1 MKRWLPFGALA
12 VLAVAGTVYVLGPD
26 LFRRTKSPPA
36 NINGPA
42 NDPFARQI
50 EAAVNKGFAE
60 FNTGAT
66 LPSAEARK
74 AIQEMA
80 ALGRRGQALLP
91 LLEAWLKRMNDKGH
105 STSAEFTELAQ
116 AMVAIEPEAPA
127 RAVAAYLRE
136 PRYEL
141 KLYPT
146 NKLLAFGPAAL
157 PAVAE
162 GLRQEFEPPGDLE
175 REAASQLPF
184 VLATFGADAF
194 PAIRAALRDQSPP
207 QRRQAI
213 RALAFMKPD
222 IAAPALP
229 DLEAAAVDKD
239 PSVRTFAVL
248 ALGDLWP
255 RDRPPSVAFS
265 ALLQDPDPLVRLAAC
280 HALSRN
286 PSADPERLGAVVL
299 ALLKNN
305 TLADTWW
312 PVGDNSIAVV
322 HAMRSSGVRY
332 SQVYWEETAAHVLI
346 YLGPRALPPAD
357 KIVDLLRACPHDGQH
372 LVHLLLAQ
380 GTGAKEAVPG
390 LVAMVKSESVWQRR
404 KALWALGR
412 LPAPVAADAM
422 PVIRAALDDPDGRTR
437 WRAFVTLCQ
446 HDPAAAREKLPPA
459 WQDAVDAASSRGPDF
474 AAIKTWCQCN
484 WHRKHAVL
492 QPATSFEVLATDL
505 TGPHTFGDV
514 EGLFEQGRLEGTLT
528 ALEKAARQGPAGTRF
543 LVAVFQTASRDQWS
557 RERFGVRALRLL
569 EREGPGAAAAA
580 PVLVDSLNAYLGHEA
595 MAQALLAIGDPAV
608 EALAAALRDPERR
621 PLGLLAMVQRFGPR
635 GKLASPAVLH
645 CLQ

>member
-1 MKRWLPFGALA
+1 
-12 VLAVAGTVYVLGPD
+12 
-26 LFRRTKSPPA
+26 
-36 NINGPA
+36 
-42 NDPFARQI
+42 
-50 EAAVNKGFAE
+50 
-60 FNTGAT
+60 
-66 LPSAEARK
+66 
-74 AIQEMA
+74 
-80 ALGRRGQALLP
+80 
-91 LLEAWLKRMNDKGH
+91 
-105 STSAEFTELAQ
+105 
-116 AMVAIEPEAPA
+116 
-127 RAVAAYLRE
+127 
-136 PRYEL
+136 
-141 KLYPT
+141 
-146 NKLLAFGPAAL
+146 
-157 PAVAE
+157 
-162 GLRQEFEPPGDLE
+162 
-175 REAASQLPF
+175 
-184 VLATFGADAF
+184 
-194 PAIRAALRDQSPP
+194 
-207 QRRQAI
+207 
-213 RALAFMKPD
+213 
-222 IAAPALP
+222 
-229 DLEAAAVDKD
+229 
-239 PSVRTFAVL
+239 
-248 ALGDLWP
+248 
-255 RDRPPSVAFS
+255 
-265 ALLQDPDPLVRLAAC
+265 
-280 HALSRN
+280 
-286 PSADPERLGAVVL
+286 
-299 ALLKNN
+299 
-305 TLADTWW
+305 
-312 PVGDNSIAVV
+312 
-322 HAMRSSGVRY
+322 
-332 SQVYWEETAAHVLI
+332 
-346 YLGPRALPPAD
+346 
-357 KIVDLLRACPHDGQH
+357 
-372 LVHLLLAQ
+372 
-380 GTGAKEAVPG
+380 
-390 LVAMVKSESVWQRR
+390 MVKSESVWQRR

-505 TGPHTFGDV
+505 VGPHTFGDV

-645 CLQ
+645 CLQSPDEKVQRAAVVTFKSLGAAAVDAVPELRKLLASDQPRVRQHAAETLGNIGPEAKAALPELIGLFKEDNQTLRVVSVRAVSQLGKEAVEPLTRVLGDAHEQARLSAVEALALMGPAARPALPALRKLETNEPGAAVREAAKKLIEKLQTN